1 MITLLDRAKI
11 FNDRTALV
19 SNGNSY
25 TYAQLLETSNSV
37 AANLINGKTD
47 LNEARITFLVPPS
60 FEYTAIQWGIW
71 AAGGIAVPLCVL
83 HPLPSIQYV
92 LEDTHAAIVIAHKDY
107 MAFLEPLES
116 ALGISVIPLETI
128 LKANKTEL
136 P

>member
-71 AAGGIAVPLCVL
+71 AAGCTTPLTF
-83 HPLPSIQYV
+83 HSICFRRHTCSYSNR
-92 LEDTHAAIVIAHKDY
+92 T
-107 MAFLEPLES
+107 
-116 ALGISVIPLETI
+116 
-128 LKANKTEL
+128 
-136 P
+136 